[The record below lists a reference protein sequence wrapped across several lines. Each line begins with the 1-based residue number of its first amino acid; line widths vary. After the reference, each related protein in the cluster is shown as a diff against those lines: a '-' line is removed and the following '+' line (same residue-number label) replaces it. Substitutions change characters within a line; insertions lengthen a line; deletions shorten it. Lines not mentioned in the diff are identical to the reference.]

1 VDAGGDIAGVHESGA
16 ALAGGHPGLVAL
28 ADLGAW
34 VVDRFC
40 RKEVAR

>member
-1 VDAGGDIAGVHESGA
+1 MSRAFTKAMR
-16 ALAGGHPGLVAL
+16 ALAAGNQSAL

-40 RKEVAR
+40 RK